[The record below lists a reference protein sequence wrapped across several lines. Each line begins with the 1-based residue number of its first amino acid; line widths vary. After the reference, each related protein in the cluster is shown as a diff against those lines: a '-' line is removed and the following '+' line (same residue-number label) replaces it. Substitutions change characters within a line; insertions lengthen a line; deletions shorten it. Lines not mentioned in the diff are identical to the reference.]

1 MRAVSLFPQLLGEA
15 FARLDVPLRLV
26 HRGDLPCPIT
36 PVGLVTTKLQDT
48 GDELGVLRGLDRRAV
63 LAVLV
68 SVIAERRMA
77 TSRATP

>member
-1 MRAVSLFPQLLGEA
+1 MIPGLTRIPTDTLIHV
-15 FARLDVPLRLV
+15 LRLV